1 MSQLEEFHRELI
13 ADIQGEAD
21 VGGIYTTEAF
31 FEKMGDILTEAGE
44 LDGADYAYFEGTGKR
59 NTALQV
65 DGYGGDPRDAQGVLS
80 LILCD
85 FQVTEEVR
93 VIQGDQL
100 KSSFNRLIGF
110 LRHALRDDFRE
121 KLEETSSGFMLAD
134 LIATTWPS
142 ITKIKMILITN
153 AEKRVRADSLPAG
166 TVEDRPVTYSVWDL
180 ARIEKFVRSGQTRE
194 DLLIDFE
201 KDFGG
206 AIPVLRASMG
216 DSALES
222 YIAVIR
228 GSQLG
233 DIYEKWGT
241 RLLEANVRSFLQA
254 RGKVNRGIRDTL
266 EDQPEMFF
274 AYNNGITATADEVEI
289 RQTGHGPALV
299 RADNLQIVNGG
310 QTTAS
315 IHAARKQRPKRP
327 KARLDEV
334 YVQMKLNV
342 VPPDVA
348 EEVIP
353 NISLYAN
360 SQNKVNDADLA
371 SNHPFQMRLQEF
383 SRRILAPKGGSAYQ
397 ETKWFYERA
406 RGQYPDERSRRT
418 DAERRKFDLEY
429 PRSQYF
435 NKTDLAKFENSW
447 TGFPHIVSQGAQ
459 KNFVD
464 FQRKI
469 AREWKKSEKHFD
481 ETWFKRMIA
490 KAIVFRRLEK
500 AVPQQPWYEGGY
512 RANIVTYSMAKLAYD
527 IDQLGK
533 IVDLDR
539 IWRQQSVPQPVEDAL
554 LLAAAEAHEV
564 ITHPPEGVRNMSEW
578 AKKQACWAQMQQ
590 RKMEYPSELKEY
602 LATPGEA
609 ASVVN
614 EERRE
619 KAKISEV
626 NTYLFVFECGGFFW
640 KQAMEWGMKY
650 KLLTP
655 IEAGVLEKCSKIPS
669 YIPSERQCTIAM
681 KALEKLKEDGF
692 AVHSESEVE

>member
-1 MSQLEEFHRELI
+1 MSELNQFHRELI

-21 VGGIYTTEAF
+21 VGGTYTTEAF

-44 LDGADYAYFEGTGKR
+44 LDGADYAYFEGTGR
-59 NTALQV
+59 RGTALQIH
-65 DGYGGDPRDAQGVLS
+65 GYGGDPREAQGILS

-85 FQVTEEVR
+85 FSTSEEVR
-93 VIQGDQL
+93 VFRADDL
-100 KSSFNRLIGF
+100 KSRFNRLVGF
-110 LRHALRDDFRE
+110 LRHARDDEFRE
-121 KLEETSSGFMLAD
+121 QLEETSPGFMLAD
-134 LIATTWPS
+134 LIATTWSS
-142 ITKIKMILITN
+142 ISKIKLIVVTN
-153 AEKRVRADSLPAG
+153 AEKRAKADGLPAG
-166 TVEDRPVTYSVWDL
+166 SIGEKPVTYTVWDL
-180 ARIEKFVRSGQTRE
+180 ARIEKYIRSGQTRE

-216 DSALES
+216 DAALES

-233 DIYEKWGT
+233 EIYEKWGT

-274 AYNNGITATADEVEI
+274 AYNNGITATADSVQI
-289 RQTGHGPALV
+289 RQTENGPVLV
-299 RADNLQIVNGG
+299 SADNLQIVNGG

-315 IHAARKQRPKRP
+315 IHASRRQRPKRP

-342 VPPDVA
+342 VPPETA

-383 SRRILAPKGGSAYQ
+383 SRRILAPKGESAYQ

-406 RGQYPDERSRRT
+406 RGQYPDERGRRT
-418 DAERRKFDLEY
+418 ESERKKFDLEY

-435 NKTDLAKFENSW
+435 TKTDLAKFENSW
-447 TGFPHIVSQGAQ
+447 AGLPHLVSQGAQ
-459 KNFVD
+459 KNFVA
-464 FQRKI
+464 FQREVAK
-469 AREWKKSEKHFD
+469 EWKKSEAQFD

-490 KAIVFRRLEK
+490 KAIIFRRLEK
-500 AVPQQPWYEGGY
+500 VVPQQPWYEGGY

-527 IDQLGK
+527 MDCRERL
-533 IVDLDR
+533 VDLDR
-539 IWRQQSVPQPVEDAL
+539 IWRQQSVPGPVEAAL
-554 LLAAAEAHEV
+554 LLAAAEAHHV

-578 AKKQACWAQMQQ
+578 AKKQACWAQLQH
-590 RKMEYPSELKEY
+590 RELDY
-602 LATPGEA
+602 QSDL
-609 ASVVN
+609 
-614 EERRE
+614 RD
-619 KAKISEV
+619 
-626 NTYLFVFECGGFFW
+626 Y
-640 KQAMEWGMKY
+640 
-650 KLLTP
+650 LLTP
-655 IEAGVLEKCSKIPS
+655 AEATAAVDEERKKKAVTSGIEAQSTVVSLGAEFWKGALEWGKDRRLVTPKEAGILETCTRIPDRLPSEKQCLIAIEVLE
-669 YIPSERQCTIAM
+669 R
-681 KALEKLKEDGF
+681 LEADGF
-692 AVHSESEVE
+692 EAHVAAAGE

>member
-1 MSQLEEFHRELI
+1 MSELEEFHRELI

-44 LDGADYAYFEGTGKR
+44 LDAADYAYFEGTGR
-59 NTALQV
+59 RGTALQV
-65 DGYGGDPRDAQGVLS
+65 HGYGGDPREAQGILS

-85 FQVTEEVR
+85 FSATDDVR
-93 VIQGDQL
+93 SFRADDL
-100 KSSFNRLIGF
+100 KSRFNRLVGF
-110 LRHALRDDFRE
+110 LRHARDEEFRE
-121 KLEETSSGFMLAD
+121 QLEETSPGFMLSD
-134 LIATTWPS
+134 LIDTTWSS
-142 ITKIKMILITN
+142 ITKIKLIVVTN
-153 AEKRVRADSLPAG
+153 AEKRAKADGLPAG
-166 TVEDRPVTYSVWDL
+166 KIDEKPVTYTVWDL
-180 ARIEKFVRSGQTRE
+180 ARIEKYVRSGQTRE

-216 DSALES
+216 DAALES

-233 DIYEKWGT
+233 EIYEKWGT

-254 RGKVNRGIRDTL
+254 RGKVNQGIRNTL

-274 AYNNGITATADEVEI
+274 AYNNGITATADDVQI
-289 RQTGHGPALV
+289 RQTENGSVLV
-299 RADNLQIVNGG
+299 SADNLQIVNGG

-315 IHAARKQRPKRP
+315 IHASRRQRPKRP

-342 VPPDVA
+342 VPPETA

-383 SRRILAPKGGSAYQ
+383 SRRILAPKGESSYQ

-406 RGQYPDERSRRT
+406 RGQYPDERGRRT
-418 DAERRKFDLEY
+418 DAERKKFDLEY

-435 NKTDLAKFENSW
+435 TKTDLAKFENSW
-447 TGFPHIVSQGAQ
+447 AGLPHLVSQGAQ
-459 KNFVD
+459 KNFVA
-464 FQRKI
+464 FQREI
-469 AREWKKSEKHFD
+469 AKEWKKSEARFD
-481 ETWFKRMIA
+481 EIWFKRMIA
-490 KAIVFRRLEK
+490 KAIIFRRLEK
-500 AVPQQPWYEGGY
+500 AVPQQSWYEGGY

-527 IDQLGK
+527 MDCLERL
-533 IVDLDR
+533 VDLDR
-539 IWRQQSVPQPVEDAL
+539 IWRQQSVPEPVEVAL
-554 LLAAAEAHEV
+554 LLAAAEAHDL

-590 RKMEYPSELKEY
+590 RELEYSSDLKDY
-602 LATPGEA
+602 
-609 ASVVN
+609 
-614 EERRE
+614 
-619 KAKISEV
+619 
-626 NTYLFVFECGGFFW
+626 
-640 KQAMEWGMKY
+640 
-650 KLLTP
+650 LLTP
-655 IEAGVLEKCSKIPS
+655 AEAATAVDDERKKKAVITGIEAQSTVVKLGSNFWKGALEWGKTHRLVTPKEVGILETCSRIPDRLPSEKQCSIAMEVLE
-669 YIPSERQCTIAM
+669 R
-681 KALEKLKEDGF
+681 LEADGF
-692 AVHSESEVE
+692 AERVTKVGE

>member
-1 MSQLEEFHRELI
+1 MSELDEFHRELI

-21 VGGIYTTEAF
+21 VGGTYTTEAF
-31 FEKMGDILTEAGE
+31 FEKMGDVLTEAGE
-44 LDGADYAYFEGTGKR
+44 LDGADYAYFEGTGR
-59 NTALQV
+59 RGTALQIH
-65 DGYGGDPRDAQGVLS
+65 GYGGDPREAQGILS

-85 FQVTEEVR
+85 FSASEEVR
-93 VIQGDQL
+93 VFRADDL
-100 KSSFNRLIGF
+100 KSRFNRLVGF
-110 LRHALRDDFRE
+110 LRHARDDEFRE
-121 KLEETSSGFMLAD
+121 QLEETSPGFMLAD
-134 LIATTWPS
+134 LIATTWSS
-142 ITKIKMILITN
+142 ISKIKLIVVTN
-153 AEKRVRADSLPAG
+153 AEKRAKVDGLPAG
-166 TVEDRPVTYSVWDL
+166 SIGEKPVTYTVWDL
-180 ARIEKFVRSGQTRE
+180 ARIEKYVRSGQTRE

-216 DSALES
+216 DAALES

-233 DIYEKWGT
+233 EIYEKWGT

-274 AYNNGITATADEVEI
+274 AYNNGITATADSVQI
-289 RQTGHGPALV
+289 RQTENGPVLV
-299 RADNLQIVNGG
+299 SADNLQIVNGG

-315 IHAARKQRPKRP
+315 IHASRRQRPKRP

-342 VPPDVA
+342 VPPETA

-383 SRRILAPKGGSAYQ
+383 SRRILAPKGESAYQ

-406 RGQYPDERSRRT
+406 RGQYPDERGRRT
-418 DAERRKFDLEY
+418 ESERKKFDLEY

-435 NKTDLAKFENSW
+435 TKTDLAKFENSW
-447 TGFPHIVSQGAQ
+447 AGLPHLVSQGAQ
-459 KNFVD
+459 KNFVA
-464 FQRKI
+464 FQREVAK
-469 AREWKKSEKHFD
+469 EWKKSEAQFD

-490 KAIVFRRLEK
+490 KAIIFRRLEK
-500 AVPQQPWYEGGY
+500 VVPQQPWYEGGY

-527 IDQLGK
+527 MDCRERL
-533 IVDLDR
+533 VDLDR
-539 IWRQQSVPQPVEDAL
+539 IWRQQSVPGPVEAAL
-554 LLAAAEAHEV
+554 LLAAAEAHHV

-578 AKKQACWAQMQQ
+578 AKKQACWAQLQH
-590 RKMEYPSELKEY
+590 RELDY
-602 LATPGEA
+602 QSDL
-609 ASVVN
+609 
-614 EERRE
+614 RD
-619 KAKISEV
+619 
-626 NTYLFVFECGGFFW
+626 Y
-640 KQAMEWGMKY
+640 
-650 KLLTP
+650 LLTP
-655 IEAGVLEKCSKIPS
+655 AEATAAVDEERKKKAVTSGIEAQSTVVSLGAEFWKGALEWGKDRRLVTPKEAGILETCTRIPDRLPSEKQCLIAIEVLE
-669 YIPSERQCTIAM
+669 R
-681 KALEKLKEDGF
+681 LEADGF
-692 AVHSESEVE
+692 EARVAAAGE